1 MADNWNS
8 SIDYVAIGER
18 LKAYRIGASLQA
30 EDVAEQLGVSRAVI
44 YRIERGIL
52 SKIGRWIDWLQVLET
67 SLASLLGV
75 ESEYYPRRW
84 GCLEILNAP
93 VGKRERQNFS
103 PLRTCSI
110 AADVGQ
116 LSRRPQEKC

>member
-52 SKIGRWIDWLQVLET
+52 SKLRRWIDWLRFWKRLWHHCWGGIGI
-67 SLASLLGV
+67 LPHGAGV
-75 ESEYYPRRW
+75 
-84 GCLEILNAP
+84 
-93 VGKRERQNFS
+93 V
-103 PLRTCSI
+103 
-110 AADVGQ
+110 
-116 LSRRPQEKC
+116 

>member
-44 YRIERGIL
+44 YRIERGDIV
-52 SKIGRWIDWLQVLET
+52 KIETLDRLAQVLET
-67 SLASLLGV
+67 SLASLLGWNRNTT
-75 ESEYYPRRW
+75 PRRW
-84 GCLEILNAP
+84 GCLKECASW
-93 VGKRERQNFS
+93 K
-103 PLRTCSI
+103 
-110 AADVGQ
+110 A
-116 LSRRPQEKC
+116 

>member
-44 YRIERGIL
+44 YRIERGDIV
-52 SKIGRWIDWLQVLET
+52 KIETLDRLAQVLET

-75 ESEYYPRRW
+75 ESEYYPT
-84 GCLEILNAP
+84 A
-93 VGKRERQNFS
+93 
-103 PLRTCSI
+103 RTCFI

-116 LSRRPQEKC
+116 LSRRPQENVKREQNQ

>member
-44 YRIERGIL
+44 YRIERGDIV
-52 SKIGRWIDWLQVLET
+52 KIET
-67 SLASLLGV
+67 LDRL
-75 ESEYYPRRW
+75 
-84 GCLEILNAP
+84 

-103 PLRTCSI
+103 PLRTCFI

-116 LSRRPQEKC
+116 LSRRPQENVKREQNQ